1 MPRQTDSNGCA
12 RTIQNKS
19 GAGFDPAAV
28 VHSQVSQSEPEPL
41 LKMTVR
47 VAWIRLLPLHFA
59 PSSLRRSFGHNTLE
73 HRVSGVLSADRACFF
88 LSTATLPSSR
98 ISARKP
104 KPTAETGLNRDC
116 NAKEAAGETRSILGC
131 VPRRLRLKNSGRKQ
145 TDAKKRKLPQHP
157 RKKKKKIPSLT

>member
-19 GAGFDPAAV
+19 GAGVDPAAV
-28 VHSQVSQSEPEPL
+28 VHSLVSQSPNPY
-41 LKMTVR
+41 LKMAVR

-98 ISARKP
+98 ISARKK
-104 KPTAETGLNRDC
+104 KPTAETGPNRDC
-116 NAKEAAGETRSILGC
+116 NAKETSGQTR
-131 VPRRLRLKNSGRKQ
+131 
-145 TDAKKRKLPQHP
+145 
-157 RKKKKKIPSLT
+157 

>member
-59 PSSLRRSFGHNTLE
+59 PSSLRRSFGHST
-73 HRVSGVLSADRACFF
+73 VGADRACFF

-131 VPRRLRLKNSGRKQ
+131 VPRRLRLENSGRKQ

-157 RKKKKKIPSLT
+157 RKKKKRYRA